1 MSNQDLFYVIR
12 DKKTGEEIER
22 FTGMSE
28 RGYRGLMMKVDSK
41 RFKVDIHAS
50 AKTADEGTVKAIA
63 AADAKRQERRDFLK
77 SNPIPERV

>member
-28 RGYRGLMMKVDSK
+28 RGYRGLLMKVDSK
-41 RFKVDIHAS
+41 RFRVDIHATKES
-50 AKTADEGTVKAIA
+50 ADRHTADLKVVHET
-63 AADAKRQERRDFLK
+63 AKGGKK
-77 SNPIPERV
+77 S